1 MKKIITFI
9 AVIVL
14 ICLSA
19 FGQDEPMGLPVFDSY
34 ESLKEA
40 HPSPQDRIPLEV
52 EFFKGSVVIQ
62 FQDSSVITPEGVMIK
77 ISRVY
82 PGDKAKLVN
91 KAITDV
97 KGMFYLKSMTTGDYK
112 VEAAFKGNHVLTK
125 YFSISEPNGVLLQRL
140 VIPVENIERREI
152 QQQQFHKF

>member
-1 MKKIITFI
+1 MKTIIAFI
-9 AVIVL
+9 TVFVL
-14 ICLSA
+14 ICSST
-19 FGQDEPMGLPVFDSY
+19 FGQDEPLGLPVFDSY
-34 ESLKEA
+34 ESLKEVY
-40 HPSPQDRIPLEV
+40 PSPLDRTPLEV
-52 EFFKGSVVIQ
+52 EFFRGSVVIQ

-97 KGMFYLKSMTTGDYK
+97 KGMFYLRSMTTGDYK
-112 VEAAFKGNHVLTK
+112 VEVAFKGNLVLTK
-125 YFSISEPNGVLLQRL
+125 YFSISEPGGVLLQRL

-152 QQQQFHKF
+152 QQQQFQRF